1 MTNNANG
8 KATSKF
14 AAVLAAT
21 KSVPEAEIQE
31 EPSAPQKPA
40 KTAAVAR
47 QRIEAEDGT
56 SRRVGRP
63 NAKRSDPDFVQTT
76 AYIRK
81 DTHRDV
87 KIALLHDDQKREF
100 SQLVE
105 ELLSNW
111 LKSSI

>member
-1 MTNNANG
+1 MTSNANG

-21 KSVPEAEIQE
+21 KSVPDPDIQE
-31 EPSAPQKPA
+31 EPSIPQKPA
-40 KTAAVAR
+40 KTAALFK
-47 QRIEAEDGT
+47 QRVEAEDGT
-56 SRRVGRP
+56 PRRVGRP

-87 KIALLHDDQKREF
+87 KIALLHEGQEREF
-100 SQLVE
+100 SELVE

-111 LKSSI
+111 LKSKL

>member
-1 MTNNANG
+1 VTNNANG
-8 KATSKF
+8 KVTSKF

-21 KSVPEAEIQE
+21 KSVPDAEIQE
-31 EPSAPQKPA
+31 ELSTPQKPV
-40 KTAAVAR
+40 KTAAISK
-47 QRIEAEDGT
+47 QRIEAEDGS

-87 KIALLHDDQKREF
+87 KIALLHEGQEQEF
-100 SQLVE
+100 SELVE

-111 LKSSI
+111 LKSNI